1 MERCDQWPAAHG
13 LATTHDDDRAS
24 IASRCSGPASN
35 MSLASHPATARF
47 YRHSGD
53 AGHRHLIATPILNH
67 RATSSRGIESSAT
80 AGTGTPQVAGHRINH
95 PEASRDFAAAR
106 AQTVGAAPQTPSTI
120 RRTRWRLRRLHTS
133 QADYPCR
140 KRQSRL
146 RTLAISSSPPWDYPH
161 HWASSRVHCID
172 WFHLRIIRAQG
183 YRTAGPIHFVGL
195 R

>member
-1 MERCDQWPAAHG
+1 
-13 LATTHDDDRAS
+13 
-24 IASRCSGPASN
+24 

-146 RTLAISSSPPWDYPH
+146 RTPAMSRSRLWILNSAGRYRDSAPSLGSD
-161 HWASSRVHCID
+161 ASSTTAMRRCRD
-172 WFHLRIIRAQG
+172 AQIAWAIK
-183 YRTAGPIHFVGL
+183 YA
-195 R
+195 